1 MARVGSTR
9 GIGSNPRNVQEIQ
22 NGDWTGDDMID
33 FQVDWREAPGVR
45 DPILAG
51 SWCAL
56 TIRIDGQVVTRVYDK
71 RTHGWRDAVYGSAFP
86 LCAWIVDNLWFLLYE
101 PYRWASPYG
110 SRDLARNPAD
120 RPWVHRHSLLAARE
134 GGALPDLTLCRDGDA
149 ILVRWLQDGGD
160 NSHPFLRFAVR
171 DGYARLD
178 PGAVRR
184 SLAGFVETVLARV
197 ADREEPEVAK
207 VRDDWHDLQTL
218 APGERDLC
226 IWSAR
231 LGINAHYQDELS
243 EEDARRLET
252 TIGQLGP
259 LLAGDLLDAAS
270 IGTLEQDIEWME
282 EAHNHAHRMRRSR
295 ATRLGSSTGNGARP
309 SQRAS
314 ATAYAV
320 GYDRARTL
328 RAQSGIQQGV
338 LPDMHAVAHR
348 LGWADTP
355 EVRTETRPGSPIHAV
370 VDYGRGDVPYMAFH
384 AASTPPG
391 QRFLLARSLYIEACT
406 DAAERR
412 LVTDSHT
419 WNQRASRA
427 FAAELL
433 APAETLRQ
441 WIGGSIVSDRD
452 IASFADEFVVDA
464 ELIERQIENHRL
476 AEVGRTRA
484 SQRQW

>member
-1 MARVGSTR
+1 
-9 GIGSNPRNVQEIQ
+9 
-22 NGDWTGDDMID
+22 MID
-33 FQVDWREAPGVR
+33 FHIDWREAPGVR
-45 DPILAG
+45 DPILADT
-51 SWCAL
+51 WCAL
-56 TIRIDGQVVTRVYDK
+56 TIRIGGQVVTRIYDK
-71 RTHGWRDAVYGSAFP
+71 RTQGWRDAVYGSVFP

-101 PYRWASPYG
+101 PYRWASRYG

-134 GGALPDLTLCRDGDA
+134 GGALPDVTLCRDGDA
-149 ILVRWLQDGGD
+149 VLVRWLQDGDD
-160 NSHPFLRFAVR
+160 NSHPFLRFVVR

-178 PGAVRR
+178 PDAVHG

-197 ADREEPEVAK
+197 ADREEPEVAQ
-207 VRDDWHDLQTL
+207 VRDDWREIQTL
-218 APGERDLC
+218 APDERDLC

-243 EEDARRLET
+243 EEDAGRLEAN
-252 TIGQLGP
+252 IGQLGP

-270 IGTLEQDIEWME
+270 IGTLEQDFEWME
-282 EAHNHAHRMRRSR
+282 EAHSHAQRVSR
-295 ATRLGSSTGNGARP
+295 GRAALLSSSSGNGARS
-309 SQRAS
+309 SQRAPT
-314 ATAYAV
+314 TAYAV

-328 RAQSGIQQGV
+328 RVQSGIRGAMSD
-338 LPDMHAVAHR
+338 LPAFAYR

-355 EVRTETRPGSPIHAV
+355 EVSTRTRPASPLHAV
-370 VDYGRGDVPYMAFH
+370 VDYGRGDVPFMAYH
-384 AASTPPG
+384 TSSTPPG
-391 QRFLLARSLYIEACT
+391 QRFLLARSLFIEACSET
-406 DAAERR
+406 VERR

-441 WIGGSIVSDRD
+441 RISGSVVSDRD
-452 IASFADEFVVDA
+452 IASLAEEFVVDA

-476 AEVGRTRA
+476 AEVDRA
-484 SQRQW
+484 GASLRQW